1 MTVEMEVEWEEKK
14 RNKEKG
20 KESCLHPGGKNIW
33 QGVLP
38 QNGDG
43 EQVFCCSMGT
53 ENNGKGPS
61 KGHKL
66 VSTTEEAICSLL
78 AV

>member
-1 MTVEMEVEWEEKK
+1 MTVEMEVEWKEKK
-14 RNKEKG
+14 RRKEKG
-20 KESCLHPGGKNIW
+20 KESSLGSGGKNIW

-43 EQVFCCSMGT
+43 EQGCCCSMGT
-53 ENNGKGPS
+53 EDSGRGPS
-61 KGHKL
+61 KGRKL
-66 VSTTEEAICSLL
+66 VSATEEAVYSLL